1 MKKSTTI
8 ITVLAIVILIAGGW
22 YLYSQQDQSQD
33 QEQERMAQD
42 LNISEEENTTPAEEE
57 VSDTKE
63 EEEAEEEEEE
73 TDKVNPYLE
82 AKEVPAI
89 AGPNEKIHE
98 ITKRILTS
106 VFEEVKLTDTDSTA
120 EPADPKFEFLADYD
134 YIVPEVI
141 DMEQAGQIRE
151 GILEEG
157 GEITSTDVDSNSY
170 RYWYDFEMDGKTYSA
185 NMGIFVGEEEELG
198 DRPQTIELDVR
209 LES

>member
-1 MKKSTTI
+1 MKKTTTI
-8 ITVLAIVILIAGGW
+8 IAVLVFIILIVGGW
-22 YLYSQQDQSQD
+22 YLYSQQGTK
-33 QEQERMAQD
+33 QEQEKKAED
-42 LNISEEENTTPAEEE
+42 LDISKEQETPPAEEK
-57 VSDTKE
+57 VSDKNRKE
-63 EEEAEEEEEE
+63 KAEEKE
-73 TDKVNPYLE
+73 TETEKVNPYLK

-98 ITKRILTS
+98 ISERILTS
-106 VFEEVKLTDTDSTA
+106 VFDEVKLTNTDSDA
-120 EPADPKFEFLADYD
+120 SPSDPKFDYSADYD

-157 GEITSTDVDSNSY
+157 GEITSTDVKSNSY

-185 NMGIFVGEEEELG
+185 NMGIFVGEKEELG
-198 DRPQTIELDVR
+198 DDPQTIELDVR